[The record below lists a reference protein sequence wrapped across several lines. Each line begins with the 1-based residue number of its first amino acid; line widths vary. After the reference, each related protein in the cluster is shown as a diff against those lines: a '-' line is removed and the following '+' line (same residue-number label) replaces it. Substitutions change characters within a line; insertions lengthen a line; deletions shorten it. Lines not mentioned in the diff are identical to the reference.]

1 MRRLITLLA
10 LAPGLLV
17 AAANPAEQVDRLFAA
32 WDKPG
37 SPGAAVAVVQNGAI
51 VYEHGYGLANL
62 EYDIPITPSTV
73 FHVASVSKQF
83 TAMCI
88 LLLEKQ
94 GRLSIDDDVHKYLP
108 ELADFGAKIT
118 LHNLLN
124 HTSGLR
130 DQWEMLGMAGWRI
143 DDVITQ
149 RQILDM
155 VFHQKELNFQ
165 PGAELLY
172 CNTGFTLLAEIVR
185 RVSGRTLREFAHDEI
200 FQPLGMEHTHFHDD
214 HEMVVKN
221 RAYSYK
227 PDASERFK
235 LAALNYAN
243 MGATSLF
250 TTVEDLAKWAHN
262 FEQPRVGDAALIA
275 RMETPGVLNDGKK
288 LDYACGIALGKYRGL
303 SMVQHSGADA
313 GYRSEILMFPD
324 EKLAVIVLAN
334 LANVPAFPMSQKVA
348 DLYLGDRAGRP
359 DPPQRR
365 RPNPFVPHPLDAEHL
380 REFTG
385 DYSSSELGTTYT
397 LVERQGR
404 LIATHFRHEEIP
416 LEHGSGDDFRGNR
429 WFFGTVHFTRGL
441 DGRISGLLL
450 SSGRVRN
457 LRFERVNPRSR
468 RSKH

>member
-165 PGAELLY
+165 PGA
-172 CNTGFTLLAEIVR
+172 
-185 RVSGRTLREFAHDEI
+185 
-200 FQPLGMEHTHFHDD
+200 
-214 HEMVVKN
+214 
-221 RAYSYK
+221 
-227 PDASERFK
+227 
-235 LAALNYAN
+235 
-243 MGATSLF
+243 
-250 TTVEDLAKWAHN
+250 
-262 FEQPRVGDAALIA
+262 
-275 RMETPGVLNDGKK
+275 
-288 LDYACGIALGKYRGL
+288 
-303 SMVQHSGADA
+303 
-313 GYRSEILMFPD
+313 
-324 EKLAVIVLAN
+324 
-334 LANVPAFPMSQKVA
+334 
-348 DLYLGDRAGRP
+348 
-359 DPPQRR
+359 
-365 RPNPFVPHPLDAEHL
+365 
-380 REFTG
+380 
-385 DYSSSELGTTYT
+385 
-397 LVERQGR
+397 
-404 LIATHFRHEEIP
+404 
-416 LEHGSGDDFRGNR
+416 
-429 WFFGTVHFTRGL
+429 
-441 DGRISGLLL
+441 
-450 SSGRVRN
+450 
-457 LRFERVNPRSR
+457 
-468 RSKH
+468 